1 MPANDA
7 DKSAAP
13 SSTPDAEAETLLAGS
28 SEQAEPE
35 ARAGVP
41 VDPGRAGAGSREEPA
56 APPLVSVLTDRFL
69 TAVLSPF
76 AEIGALIKLLGS
88 VIFWGLRPPYRGRLF
103 VRAMEFVGVQSTFIV
118 GITGFFIGAVLS
130 LQLVNGFRNLGVESQ
145 TGSIVGFALAREIG
159 PVFSALMVSSRAGS
173 AMTTELGSMRVT
185 NQIDALITMAVNP
198 VQYLIVP
205 RVVAG
210 LLMVP
215 VLTIMFDVIGMA
227 GAWLV
232 ATNLLG
238 LDSGVFLERMR
249 WLVDWKDVRLGLVK
263 AAVFGV
269 TVCLI
274 ACRQGFFAKGG
285 AAGVGQ
291 ATNRSVV
298 HNAIAILVLD
308 YLVTGIVLGE
318 GLG

>member
-1 MPANDA
+1 VSDNEVDEPSDPA
-7 DKSAAP
+7 P
-13 SSTPDAEAETLLAGS
+13 
-28 SEQAEPE
+28 PE
-35 ARAGVP
+35 ADEAKRGVP
-41 VDPGRAGAGSREEPA
+41 RDPGRAVGAAAQEEPK
-56 APPLVSVLTDRFL
+56 APSFIVTSLTRLLASL
-69 TAVLSPF
+69 TAPL
-76 AEIGALIKLLGS
+76 AEVGALARMLGQ
-88 VIFWGLRPPYRGRLF
+88 VVFWGLRPPYRGRIF
-103 VRAMEFVGVQSTFIV
+103 IHCMEYVGVQSIFIV
-118 GITGFFIGAVLS
+118 GITGFFVGAVLG
-130 LQLVNGFRNLGVESQ
+130 LQLVNGFRDLGVESQ
-145 TGSIVGFALAREIG
+145 TGSVVGFALSREIG
-159 PVFSALMVSSRAGS
+159 PVFTALMVSSRAGS

-198 VQYLIVP
+198 VQYLVVP

-215 VLTIMFDVIGMA
+215 ILTIFFDVIGMT
-227 GAWLV
+227 GAWV
-232 ATNLLG
+232 VCTKLLG
-238 LDSGVFLERMR
+238 LDSGVFLDRMR
-249 WLVDWKDVRLGLVK
+249 WIVDWKDVHLGLTK

-274 ACRQGFFAKGG
+274 ACRQGFYASGG

>member
-1 MPANDA
+1 
-7 DKSAAP
+7 
-13 SSTPDAEAETLLAGS
+13 
-28 SEQAEPE
+28 
-35 ARAGVP
+35 
-41 VDPGRAGAGSREEPA
+41 
-56 APPLVSVLTDRFL
+56 
-69 TAVLSPF
+69 
-76 AEIGALIKLLGS
+76 
-88 VIFWGLRPPYRGRLF
+88 
-103 VRAMEFVGVQSTFIV
+103 
-118 GITGFFIGAVLS
+118 
-130 LQLVNGFRNLGVESQ
+130 
-145 TGSIVGFALAREIG
+145 
-159 PVFSALMVSSRAGS
+159 VFTALMVSSRAGS

-185 NQIDALITMAVNP
+185 SQIDALITMAVNP
-198 VQYLIVP
+198 IQYLVVP
-205 RVVAG
+205 RVLAG

-215 VLTIMFDVIGMA
+215 ILTIFFDVIGMT

-232 ATNLLG
+232 CTKLLG

-249 WLVDWKDVRLGLVK
+249 WIVDWKDVHLGLTK

-274 ACRQGFFAKGG
+274 ACRQGFYAKGG

-298 HNAIAILVLD
+298 HNAIAILLLD

>member
-1 MPANDA
+1 MSDNDVDEAAAASPPEGSPAKKGVPRDPSRA
-7 DKSAAP
+7 VGAAAAVEPKAP
-13 SSTPDAEAETLLAGS
+13 SYFSTLGTRILTGLLA
-28 SEQAEPE
+28 
-35 ARAGVP
+35 
-41 VDPGRAGAGSREEPA
+41 
-56 APPLVSVLTDRFL
+56 PLGEL
-69 TAVLSPF
+69 
-76 AEIGALIKLLGS
+76 GALVRMLKD
-88 VIFWGLRPPYRGRLF
+88 VVFWGLRPPYRGRVF
-103 VRAMEFVGVQSTFIV
+103 IHCMEYVGVQSIFIV
-118 GITGFFIGAVLS
+118 GITGFFVGAVLG
-130 LQLVNGFRNLGVESQ
+130 LQLVNGFRDLGVESQ
-145 TGSIVGFALAREIG
+145 TGSVVGFALSREIG
-159 PVFSALMVSSRAGS
+159 PVFTALMVSSRAGS

-198 VQYLIVP
+198 VQYLVVP

-215 VLTIMFDVIGMA
+215 ILTIFFDVIGMS

-232 ATNLLG
+232 CTKLLG
-238 LDSGVFLERMR
+238 LDSGVFLDRMR
-249 WLVDWKDVRLGLVK
+249 WIVDWKDVHLGLVK

-274 ACRQGFFAKGG
+274 ACRQGFYATGG

-298 HNAIAILVLD
+298 HSAIAILLLD
-308 YLVTGIVLGE
+308 YLVTGLVLGE